1 MDYYFGNPN
10 PPNPYYGHQYS
21 AVNIAPSSDNFMVS
35 DYLMLDDDDVVNV
48 DHHHHQDS
56 NWSQSTETE
65 SSENKAGSSDANI
78 HGFGDETSPNNNN
91 IKRKKGIMKS
101 TAEVSPRRITFR
113 TRSQLE
119 IMDDGYKW
127 RKYGKKAVKNSP
139 NPR

>member
-91 IKRKKGIMKS
+91 MQVLNFFLSLSVFPFTVSNYMIYFIMY
-101 TAEVSPRRITFR
+101 IY
-113 TRSQLE
+113 E
-119 IMDDGYKW
+119 IIFEILIYC
-127 RKYGKKAVKNSP
+127 
-139 NPR
+139 